1 MCTILTNSACWV
13 VISLCCLLAPVS
25 AAEFKRDRGEDEI
38 VAPVYI
44 DGEIEPGD
52 QQKLLDIL
60 GEDVGQKGMPLFIHL
75 NSKGG
80 NFEEAIKIAGVAR
93 ERFLS
98 TKLGPGSTCLSACAI
113 VFMSGMNYNTRYF
126 VKSRFMHPS
135 ATLGFHAPTIT
146 AGGGNFDAADL
157 EAAYSRAI
165 EQIGK
170 KLLAT
175 ARYQDQSWTS
185 PLIKATLV
193 NEMMMTRGSNY
204 FYIDTVGKAA
214 EFEIELDRAIGPPK
228 ASVSFMRN
236 ACRNA
241 TLTAYDTTVSDGVMK
256 FLIETEPRRVTN
268 PDDNSMVYRF
278 DLGKD
283 RFCDVN
289 PRANF
294 GAYSEFDEGNSISV
308 YVGGS
313 TVPVYA
319 ADWFFYPSDTKLVSI
334 LAREGPRW
342 DEPKVNPKCL
352 RQDGKF
358 DFDRCTEN
366 SGYSPTTV
374 TMPHIG
380 KGELEGLIEEV
391 KGQASPDDVR
401 ALEELAKKA
410 GD

>member
-1 MCTILTNSACWV
+1 MHATSACWA
-13 VISLCCLLAPVS
+13 VIGLCCLAAPIS

-52 QQKLLDIL
+52 HQKLLDIL
-60 GEDVGQKGMPLFIHL
+60 GDDAGQKGMPLFIQL

-126 VKSRFMHPS
+126 VKSRIMHPS

-193 NEMMMTRGSNY
+193 NEMMMTRGNNY
-204 FYIDTVGKAA
+204 FHIDTVGKAA
-214 EFEIELDRAIGPPK
+214 EFEIELDGAIGPPE
-228 ASVSFMRN
+228 ASVAFMKN

-241 TLTAYDTTVSDGVMK
+241 TLTAYDTSVGEGVME
-256 FLIETEPRRVTN
+256 FLRETEPDRLSD
-268 PDDNSMVYRF
+268 PDNNGTVYRF
-278 DLGKD
+278 PLGKD
-283 RFCDVN
+283 RYCDVN
-289 PRANF
+289 PRSDF
-294 GAYSEFDEGNSISV
+294 GTYSEFEGNSISV

-319 ADWFFYPSDTKLVSI
+319 ADWFFYPSETKLVSI
-334 LAREGPRW
+334 P
-342 DEPKVNPKCL
+342 V
-352 RQDGKF
+352 RQ
-358 DFDRCTEN
+358 
-366 SGYSPTTV
+366 
-374 TMPHIG
+374 
-380 KGELEGLIEEV
+380 
-391 KGQASPDDVR
+391 
-401 ALEELAKKA
+401 
-410 GD
+410 